1 MLDHTF
7 SGAYNLLVN
16 CGQARAGEHLLLCC
30 EPEYLGYY
38 DAEIVQDIKDCA
50 AEIGLNVTLCE
61 LGFEPFITAM
71 PTHVVAA
78 MAAADLTVF
87 LARAAD
93 QLRFSGFNAGER
105 VVVSFALNG
114 ESLASS
120 FGTVHYDAT
129 LALKQAIDMVLFA
142 AEEVTVTNK
151 SGTDFTGKIGAS
163 PEGGDANMR
172 RFPMLVNTP
181 APASGFAGCIAL
193 PGFLVG
199 TGSKYYAPYGITF
212 EGQLF
217 AVFEGNTLI
226 GFEGKKADEDK
237 ANRHLDYVADRFGI
251 DRNFVHSW
259 HIGIHPGCYFDRAA
273 IDHFD
278 SWGGSAF
285 GNPRILHMH
294 TCGAYAPGEVCWNV
308 IDPTVVVDGATIWQ
322 DGTLHPERVS
332 GGREIL
338 AKYDDLRKVFQC
350 PDRRI
355 GL

>member
-1 MLDHTF
+1 MLDHTLA
-7 SGAYNLLVN
+7 GAYNLLVN
-16 CGQARAGEHLLLCC
+16 CGQANAGEHLLLCY

-38 DAEIVQDIKDCA
+38 DAAIVHDIKSCA
-50 AEIGLNVTLCE
+50 AEIGLNITLCE
-61 LGFEPFITAM
+61 LGFEPFISKM
-71 PTHVVAA
+71 PPHVEAA

-93 QLRFSGFNAGER
+93 QLRFSAFKANER

-114 ESLASS
+114 ESLASP
-120 FGTVHYDAT
+120 FGTVHYSAT
-129 LALKQAIDMVLFA
+129 LALQQAIDTVLFA
-142 AEEVTVTNK
+142 AEEIVVTNK
-151 SGTDFTGKIGAS
+151 SGTEFIGKIRAS
-163 PEGGDANMR
+163 PEGGDANVR

-181 APASGFAGCIAL
+181 APACGFAGRIAL

-199 TGSKYYAPYGITF
+199 TGSKYYSPYSITF

-217 AVFEGNTLI
+217 AVFEGNTLA

-237 ANRHLDYVADRFGI
+237 ANRHLDYVADQFGI
-251 DRNFVHSW
+251 NRNFVHSW

-273 IDHFD
+273 VDHFD

-308 IDPTVVVDGATIWQ
+308 IDPSIVADGVTLWQ
-322 DGTLHPERVS
+322 DGVLYPERVA
-332 GGREIL
+332 GGADIL
-338 AKYDDLRKVFQC
+338 AKFDDLRQVFQT
-350 PDRRI
+350 PDQRI